1 MNAERPTA
9 YDKLSP
15 EAAARVDAACDGF
28 EKAWKA
34 ARSGAEAP
42 RPMNYLDGYEGLE
55 RTILA
60 EELVML
66 DRACRERYGPAG
78 RPDVPREA
86 GAKDEAPTKPGTE
99 SMGFPPNAAAA
110 RPADWPSIPGLE
122 LVEVLG
128 SGGMGVVFKARQATL
143 DRVVAVKI
151 LRDAHRAD
159 VGQRE
164 RFLQEARA
172 VARLRH
178 PHLVQVYEFGE
189 APTAGGAASQPYLV
203 LEYVSGG
210 SLADLLRGSP
220 QPPREAARLVETLAD
235 AIHYAHQQG
244 VIHRDLKPANVLLQR
259 AESKGLGPADTAH
272 SPQSSPRRTLTAD
285 LFAKVTDFGLA
296 KLLAGSHLTQ
306 SGHVLG
312 TPSYMAPEQAAG
324 KSGPTAAVDV
334 YGLGA
339 ILYEA
344 LTGRPPFL
352 GATADA
358 TLALVREADPVP
370 PRRLEPSVP
379 RDLETICLKCLRKE
393 PGRRYASAK
402 DLADDLRCF
411 QAGEPIQARPV
422 GTGERVVVWCRRN
435 PRVAGLLTALV
446 LVFVAGCAGVLW
458 QWQRANL
465 NAAEAKENADAYR
478 RERDTARQETER
490 AQRHLRIVHD
500 RVDQLD
506 RLGRAWLG
514 QPGRFHA
521 GQDVLDVCLGFYE
534 DMLPGD
540 GNDPLVRRTAGK
552 LYGQVAQIHATLGQT
567 EEAAEAYGNQVGL
580 LATLLDENRGDIYLR
595 FELGE
600 SLRWR
605 GNLLRDLGK
614 AREARMAYD
623 EAVSLQDG
631 LLSESRDEARYK
643 VALANTLLNI
653 TTLLSRRDQVK
664 ELEALFDRILTLDRD
679 AVDASPEGA
688 DYNAELAL
696 ALGDQFGFFLDTGRR
711 SEAEAAIRE
720 AVKID
725 QWLLDAGKLKG
736 YIEPYAARNFARLG
750 RVLAAA
756 GQADEAEK
764 SYQKAVSLLDPLV
777 RALPESAPRRTSLA
791 DALAGQADLYKD
803 LGRLADA
810 AELRRHV
817 IRHYEVLKADFPK
830 APQYPRKLVQN
841 YLLLVSLLWDLG
853 RQADA
858 AEPYRKAFDLDPED
872 PDINNML
879 AWFLATSA
887 EPRLRDAALAV
898 QLAQKAVAG
907 NQHSGDYKNTL
918 GVALYRNGDNK
929 AAIQELQ
936 ASMTQRG
943 GGDSYDWFFLAM
955 AHWRLGDRDD
965 ARMWFDRAVQWM
977 DSHEPN
983 GEFRRF
989 RAEAADLLAEA
1000 SKH

>member
-78 RPDVPREA
+78 RPDVPGEA
-86 GAKDEAPTKPGTE
+86 GAKDEAPTRPGTD
-99 SMGFPPNAAAA
+99 SMGFRPDAAA

-122 LVEVLG
+122 LVEILG

-143 DRVVAVKI
+143 DREVAVKI

-189 APTAGGAASQPYLV
+189 APTVGGAASQPYLV
-203 LEYVSGG
+203 LEYVAGG

-220 QPPREAARLVETLAD
+220 QPSREAARLVETLAD

-272 SPQSSPRRTLTAD
+272 DPQSSPRRTLTAD
-285 LFAKVTDFGLA
+285 LCAKVTDFGLA

-306 SGHVLG
+306 SGHVIG
-312 TPSYMAPEQAAG
+312 TPSYMAPEQAVG
-324 KSGPTAAVDV
+324 KSGPTAAAVDV

-352 GATADA
+352 GATAEA

-393 PGRRYASAK
+393 PGRRYGSAK
-402 DLADDLRCF
+402 DLADDLRRF

-446 LVFVAGCAGVLW
+446 LVFLAGCAGVLW
-458 QWQRANL
+458 QWQVANH
-465 NAAEAKENADAYR
+465 NAAEAEQNANAYK
-478 RERDTARQETER
+478 RERDAAE
-490 AQRHLRIVHD
+490 RHLREIHD
-500 RVDQLD
+500 GVD
-506 RLGRAWLG
+506 RLSQLG
-514 QPGRFHA
+514 HDLLHRPGEYHN
-521 GQDVLDVCLGFYE
+521 GQAVLEDALAFYR
-534 DMLPGD
+534 DMLPEYD
-540 GNDPLVRRTAGK
+540 DPRVRRDAAR
-552 LYGQVAQIHATLGQT
+552 LYGKVGDIHYTLGQFV
-567 EEAAEAYGNQVGL
+567 EAGIAYGREADL
-580 LATLLDENRGDIYLR
+580 LTTLLNDEKGNKALR
-595 FELGE
+595 LAVAD
-600 SLRWR
+600 SYRDR
-605 GNLLRDLGK
+605 GNALRNAGDVP
-614 AREARMAYD
+614 EAQKAYD
-623 EAVSLQDG
+623 RAAQFQEE
-631 LLSESRDEARYK
+631 LLHDYPNEPGYK
-643 VALANTLLNI
+643 VSVANTLLNS
-653 TTLLSRRDQVK
+653 TLLLSSRDQAEEVK
-664 ELEALFDRILTLDRD
+664 SRLRRAVALDRE
-679 AVDASPEGA
+679 AVGAAPEEPKS
-688 DYNAELAL
+688 NMELAL
-696 ALGDQFGFFLDTGRR
+696 ALGELGRFFLETGRA
-711 SEAEAAIRE
+711 SDAEDPVRE
-720 AVKID
+720 ALKID
-725 QWLLDAGKLKG
+725 EELLAGKHEEGDFKR
-736 YIEPYAARNFARLG
+736 YVARDYVSLG

-756 GQADEAEK
+756 SQAEEAEK
-764 SYQKAVSLLDPLV
+764 SYQRADDLLRPL
-777 RALPESAPRRTSLA
+777 LNQCPESVIFRVSMAEALDRWTDLLKHAKRREEEAEKRGLATRLYRTLLA
-791 DALAGQADLYKD
+791 DSPKEDVYHHYYQRRVVYGCLDQIRLLCE
-803 LGRLADA
+803 LGRPDDA
-810 AELRRHV
+810 KP
-817 IRHYEVLKADFPK
+817 YCEVLKSVDSDD
-830 APQYPRKLVQN
+830 PQT
-841 YLLLVSLLWDLG
+841 
-853 RQADA
+853 
-858 AEPYRKAFDLDPED
+858 
-872 PDINNML
+872 NNEL
-879 AWFLATSA
+879 AWFLATSKEPGWRDVARAVSLA
-887 EPRLRDAALAV
+887 E
-898 QLAQKAVAG
+898 KAVSDAPKV
-907 NQHSGDYKNTL
+907 GDVWNTL
-918 GVALYRNGDNK
+918 GVAHYRNGDHK
-929 AAIQELQ
+929 DALADLEK
-936 ASMTQRG
+936 SMSLRD
-943 GGDSYDWFFLAM
+943 GGDSFDWFFMAM
-955 AHWRLGDRDD
+955 AHWRLGDRDE
-965 ARMWFDRAVQWM
+965 ARTWFDRAVQWM
-977 DSHEPN
+977 DSHKPN
-983 GEFRRF
+983 DEQLRRF
-989 RAEAADLLAEA
+989 RAEAEDVLGEGA
-1000 SKH
+1000 KH